1 MTLSRLSPTTPLPP
15 HVQPPVGKPESVG
28 IVHLG
33 WGAFHR
39 AHQALYTQEAMAA
52 SGDRSWGILGDV
64 ERSPEL
70 VPALREQGG
79 RFTVLEVG
87 IDDAGA
93 PTQVAKVVDSVVD
106 VAYPGDETARLLL
119 AMAAPSTR
127 VITLTIT
134 EKGYTRG
141 PDGHLDLSQAQPDVD
156 AFRAELDAPWLVLQY
171 ACNCESTD
179 PSPQWL
185 EEHGVACKYC
195 RGYQNNC
202 GECYHGYDYDNM
214 VDYCDACAHGNVPAH
229 TGTNALPSNA
239 ERVVPA
245 KTAIGLLVRGLLA
258 RYFGGGAPV
267 TVLSCDNMAHNGKV
281 LKTVVDEFIA
291 AADDAVPSF
300 EEVSSPSRNHGD
312 AVSSSPE
319 MTGFKKWLAENVTW
333 PSSMVDR
340 ITPRVEPKTLDQI
353 AAAIGARD
361 EAGISAEPFTQWVI
375 EDNFAGDR
383 PAWELAGAEFV
394 PDVAPWE
401 ETKLRMLNGTHSL
414 LAYSGRILGYPT
426 MAEAMAAPEIAKHAR
441 AYMFDDALPSITVPE
456 GADLPAYGEE
466 LLGRFANPA
475 TGHTTAQVSTD
486 GTQKIPFRWG
496 AATQYAL
503 DHGRVPDG
511 VAYGLAAWSE
521 FVRRAVRDGIDL
533 GDPASAATLTSI
545 VHDAGV
551 DSPVTVAKALL
562 TLPGLLPE
570 GVGANPS
577 LVDAVLKYVDELAA
591 TTETVI

>member
-1 MTLSRLSPTTPLPP
+1 MGVSDSRLSPTSALPANVIAP
-15 HVQPPVGKPESVG
+15 TGKPDSVG

-39 AHQALYTQEAMAA
+39 AHQALYTQKAMAA
-52 SGDRSWGILGDV
+52 TGDRSWGILGDV

-79 RFTVLEVG
+79 RYTVLEVG
-87 IDDAGA
+87 LDDAGN

-106 VAYPGDETARLLL
+106 VAYPGDETPRLLL
-119 AMAAPSTR
+119 AMAAPTTR

-141 PDGHLDLSQAQPDVD
+141 PDGHLDLTQAAPDIA
-156 AFRAELDAPWLVLQY
+156 AFRAELEAPWLVGGC
-171 ACNCESTD
+171 ACTCPPEATEVDESTWCE
-179 PSPQWL
+179 P
-185 EEHGVACKYC
+185 C
-195 RGYQNNC
+195 RHHTY
-202 GECYHGYDYDNM
+202 
-214 VDYCDACAHGNVPAH
+214 PAH
-229 TGTNALPSNA
+229 SGTKPLNQPEA
-239 ERVVPA
+239 EKSVAPA

-258 RYFGGGAPV
+258 RWQGGGAPV

-281 LKTVVDEFIA
+281 LKQVVDEFIA
-291 AADDAVPSF
+291 AADDAVP
-300 EEVSSPSRNHGD
+300 EHRVSGVPGLDTIAAQSLDRRDSAAQPTIAGATD
-312 AVSSSPE
+312 GASSSPE
-319 MTGFKKWLAENVTW
+319 LQGFRKWLAESTTW

-340 ITPRVEPKTLDQI
+340 ITPRVTPETLDQI
-353 AAAIGARD
+353 EKAVGARD

-375 EDNFAGDR
+375 EDNFASNR
-383 PAWELAGAEFV
+383 PKWELAGAEFV
-394 PDVAPWE
+394 ADVAPWE

-426 MAEAMAAPEIAKHAR
+426 MAEAMAAPEIAEHAR
-441 AYMFDDALPSITVPE
+441 EYMFADALPSITVPE

-466 LLGRFANPA
+466 LLHRFANPA

-496 AATQYAL
+496 AVTKHAL
-503 DHGRVPDG
+503 DQGRVPDG

-521 FVRRAVRDGIDL
+521 FVRRAVRDGVDL
-533 GDPASAATLTSI
+533 GDPASDATLKSV

-570 GVGANPS
+570 GVGTNPA
-577 LVDAVLKYVDELAA
+577 LVAAVTKYVEDLAA
-591 TTETVI
+591 TTESLI

>member
-1 MTLSRLSPTTPLPP
+1 MTYERLSPTTPLPVT
-15 HVQPPVGKPESVG
+15 VQPPVGKPESVG

-93 PTQVAKVVDSVVD
+93 PTEVAKVVDSVVD

-156 AFRAELDAPWLVLQY
+156 AFRAELDAPWLVAQH
-171 ACNCESTD
+171 ACTCPPGATEDDTSKWCEVCAPLATTCTCD
-179 PSPQWL
+179 
-185 EEHGVACKYC
+185 EHVRDDEPETWCEACKH
-195 RGYQNNC
+195 RGI
-202 GECYHGYDYDNM
+202 
-214 VDYCDACAHGNVPAH
+214 PAH
-229 TGTNALPSNA
+229 SGTKPLAEPASDVPS
-239 ERVVPA
+239 A

-258 RYFGGGAPV
+258 RYQGGGAPV

-291 AADDAVPSF
+291 AADDAEP
-300 EEVSSPSRNHGD
+300 G
-312 AVSSSPE
+312 VSSSPE
-319 MTGFKKWLAENVTW
+319 MTGFKNWLAENVTW

-340 ITPRVEPKTLDQI
+340 ITPRVEPKTLNQI

-375 EDNFAGDR
+375 EDNFAADR

-426 MAEAMAAPEIAKHAR
+426 IAEAMAAPEIAKHAR
-441 AYMFDDALPSITVPE
+441 AYMFEDALPSITVPE

-466 LLGRFANPA
+466 LLQRFANPA

-496 AATQYAL
+496 AATQFAL

-562 TLPGLLPE
+562 TLPGLLPD
-570 GVGANPS
+570 GVGANPQ

-591 TTETVI
+591 NTETVI